1 VNVSAP
7 TFLHGS
13 MCIRM
18 VPCNRMT
25 NLEAIPIIPTEKFYR
40 KDAER
45 WNRSRLDLSVRCD
58 ENMPRKLGW
67 RRKGLTT
74 NDAARPIV
82 RDGTEGPQLRRGALT
97 LFDGVVVG
105 VASTA
110 PAYSLTATVAI
121 LIGAVGLFSP
131 SAMVLAFLPMLG
143 VAVGFY
149 WLNRSIPNCGTSYAW
164 IARAMNPAL
173 GFFTGWVII
182 VADVIVMISLAGVA
196 AASTLTLFGQDA
208 GNKTWNLILGVAWI
222 AVMTWIVVRG
232 VRLSAR
238 LQWVLLGLEY
248 IIVLAFCL
256 WAIIK
261 VYTSHPAGS
270 HVLSANWLLPW
281 KAPGGGPAMLTAVLA
296 AVFIYWGWDTAANLN
311 EETEDA
317 SSAPGLASVYATF
330 ALLVIYVFAAFAV
343 SAYVANGPAQANSS
357 DVLTYMAQTLAG
369 NNKIW
374 YLMVLAVVSSAASST
389 LTTILPT
396 ARVTF
401 SMARDR
407 IIPQAFA
414 RVHHSYRTP
423 WVSTVVMG
431 VVSGLAYVISLYASG
446 GIGQAIQ
453 NAILAIGLQIAF
465 YYGLTGIAA
474 TWYYRR
480 LLFRSAS
487 NFIFAGI
494 FPLAGGLGFFYIFI
508 QAARGLT
515 LAQFWT
521 GVGAMLIGIPLLAWS
536 WFHNPAF
543 YRQPTE
549 TATDPAASSRASTA

>member
-1 VNVSAP
+1 
-7 TFLHGS
+7 
-13 MCIRM
+13 
-18 VPCNRMT
+18 
-25 NLEAIPIIPTEKFYR
+25 
-40 KDAER
+40 
-45 WNRSRLDLSVRCD
+45 
-58 ENMPRKLGW
+58 
-67 RRKGLTT
+67 LTT

-82 RDGTEGPQLRRGALT
+82 RDGTEGPQLRHGALT
-97 LFDGVVVG
+97 LFDDVVVG

-173 GFFTGWVII
+173 GFFTGWVIF

-238 LQWVLLGLEY
+238 LQ
-248 IIVLAFCL
+248 
-256 WAIIK
+256 
-261 VYTSHPAGS
+261 
-270 HVLSANWLLPW
+270 
-281 KAPGGGPAMLTAVLA
+281 
-296 AVFIYWGWDTAANLN
+296 
-311 EETEDA
+311 
-317 SSAPGLASVYATF
+317 
-330 ALLVIYVFAAFAV
+330 
-343 SAYVANGPAQANSS
+343 
-357 DVLTYMAQTLAG
+357 
-369 NNKIW
+369 
-374 YLMVLAVVSSAASST
+374 
-389 LTTILPT
+389 
-396 ARVTF
+396 
-401 SMARDR
+401 
-407 IIPQAFA
+407 
-414 RVHHSYRTP
+414 

-515 LAQFWT
+515 PAQFWT

-549 TATDPAASSRASTA
+549 TATDPAASSRVSTA

>member
-1 VNVSAP
+1 
-7 TFLHGS
+7 
-13 MCIRM
+13 
-18 VPCNRMT
+18 MT
-25 NLEAIPIIPTEKFYR
+25 A
-40 KDAER
+40 KD
-45 WNRSRLDLSVRCD
+45 V
-58 ENMPRKLGW
+58 
-67 RRKGLTT
+67 
-74 NDAARPIV
+74 ARPTMQ
-82 RDGTEGPQLRRGALT
+82 DQAGKPQLRRGALT

-121 LIGAVGLFSP
+121 LIGAVGLFSA

-164 IARAMNPAL
+164 IAKAMNPAL

-196 AASTLTLFGQDA
+196 AASTLTLFGQDSS
-208 GNKTWNLILGVAWI
+208 NKTSTVILGVAWI

-238 LQWVLLGLEY
+238 LQWILLGLEY

-261 VYTSHPAGS
+261 VYASHPAGT
-270 HVLSANWLLPW
+270 HVLSASWLVPW

-311 EETEDA
+311 EETENA
-317 SSAPGLASVYATF
+317 SSAPGLASVYSTF
-330 ALLVIYVFAAFAV
+330 ALLIIYVFAAFAV
-343 SAYVANGPAQANSS
+343 SAYVSNKSAQANSS

-407 IIPQAFA
+407 IIPAAFA
-414 RVHHSYRTP
+414 RVHHSYQTP

-431 VVSGLAYVISLYASG
+431 VVSVIAYVVSLYAAG
-446 GIGQAIQ
+446 GISQAIQ

-480 LLFRSAS
+480 LLLRSVS
-487 NFIFAGI
+487 NFVLAGI

-515 LAQFWT
+515 PAQFWT

-536 WFHNPAF
+536 WYHNPTF

-549 TATDPAASSRASTA
+549 TALDPATVQAAATP

>member
-1 VNVSAP
+1 
-7 TFLHGS
+7 
-13 MCIRM
+13 M
-18 VPCNRMT
+18 
-25 NLEAIPIIPTEKFYR
+25 K
-40 KDAER
+40 
-45 WNRSRLDLSVRCD
+45 
-58 ENMPRKLGW
+58 
-67 RRKGLTT
+67 
-74 NDAARPIV
+74 DAARPIA
-82 RDGTEGPQLRRGALT
+82 RDGAEEPQLRRGALT

-131 SAMVLAFLPMLG
+131 SAMLLAFLPMLG

-149 WLNRSIPNCGTSYAW
+149 WLNRSIPDCGTSYTW
-164 IARAMNPAL
+164 IARALNPAL

-196 AASTLTLFGQDA
+196 AASTLTLFGQDSA
-208 GNKTWNLILGVAWI
+208 NKTWNLILGVAWI

-270 HVLSANWLLPW
+270 HVPSLSWLLPW

-311 EETEDA
+311 EETMDA
-317 SSAPGLASVYATF
+317 SRGPGLASVYSTF
-330 ALLVIYVFAAFAV
+330 ALLIIYVFAAFAV
-343 SAYVANGPAQANSS
+343 SAYIPNGAAQANAS
-357 DVLTYMAQTLAG
+357 DVLTYMSRSLAG
-369 NNKIW
+369 GNKIW

-401 SMARDR
+401 SMGRDR

-414 RVHHSYRTP
+414 RVHRIHQTP
-423 WVSTVVMG
+423 WVSTVIMG
-431 VVSGLAYVISLYASG
+431 VVSVIVYVVSLYAAG
-446 GIGQAIQ
+446 GISEAIQ

-465 YYGLTGIAA
+465 YYGLTGVAA

-487 NFIFAGI
+487 NFVFAGI
-494 FPLAGGLGFFYIFI
+494 FPLAGGLGFFYIFFV
-508 QAARGLT
+508 AARGLT
-515 LAQFWT
+515 VAQFWT
-521 GVGAMLIGIPLLAWS
+521 GVGAMLIGIPLLALS
-536 WFHNPAF
+536 WYHNPAF

-549 TATDPAASSRASTA
+549 TASHTSAAQAASTA